1 MQDRSKAGRTFRKLS
16 DQDMLDIRL
25 MYTSG
30 RYSET
35 QLSVK
40 FNVSISTIHRVLVG
54 GNYMPTV
61 DGCQESIDVQ
71 LKQGA
76 SRIRAGRKY
85 HLTED
90 QVKHMRV
97 LYATGKYTVGQ
108 LADHNGIS
116 DRQVHTI
123 LRGEQWRDV
132 GGPLVPATHGHL
144 GQANAQ
150 AKLDEVKVRV
160 IRSMAA
166 NGMSQY
172 AIAKDIQV
180 SQAAV
185 SKVLTGRTWTH
196 VI

>member
-1 MQDRSKAGRTFRKLS
+1 MNSPAISVLIPLYNAEKFIAQAIESVLQQTFTDFEIIIVDNFS
-16 DQDMLDIRL
+16 TD
-25 MYTSG
+25 TSF
-30 RYSET
+30 E
-35 QLSVK
+35 
-40 FNVSISTIHRVLVG
+40 I
-54 GNYMPTV
+54 
-61 DGCQESIDVQ
+61 
-71 LKQGA
+71 A
-76 SRIRAGRKY
+76 RKY
-85 HLTED
+85 TND
-90 QVKHMRV
+90 NRVKLFQNPQNIGMVRNWNQCI

-108 LADHNGIS
+108 LAEHYVIS

-132 GGPLVPATHGHL
+132 GGPLVPATHGHI

-150 AKLDEVKVRV
+150 AKLDEAKVRV

-185 SKVLTGRTWTH
+185 SKVLTRRTWAH